1 MQLSQEETNGPIS
14 SQGHDSPEESS
25 THSRIINCI
34 RTGGVLELQKLS
46 RFRSAF
52 DEADDRGWFPLHEAS
67 VQPLEQILE
76 VTLDGNTEREA
87 TASIRLSI
95 HRCVYRRP
103 STYEHPHLRAPAL
116 TNIDF
121 KREVARANWMYVS
134 NRTNWRYLHQTL
146 ATHLPSA
153 LHRVH
158 VNPRIA
164 SYPSVREQC
173 THAGETAL
181 MLAVLAGRAGN
192 VRALLERGVQPD
204 GHDDRGDSALLAGEA
219 AEVRGS
225 TRQADPGQYLR
236 WPGLATYGAKEVHCS
251 GDRYGYGDVIHMRIK
266 YYIFVLKSVKFWKK
280 FSRTL
285 IVTHNESVW
294 KMSARLDHG
303 KWVKKRPK
311 DLHGPKQA
319 SELNIK
325 DLKRKPVIRRPP
337 QAVRAGSHQLA
348 SLLLRHGAD
357 PNLAC
362 AKRWTAVHEAA
373 RGGRS
378 HILALLLHHRGDPNR
393 RDAFAVTPLAVA
405 ALHGRVEA
413 LEQLIH
419 KGGDVG
425 ARACDGQSALFE
437 AARGGSA
444 DCVALLLRHGAD
456 ANAPSM
462 EGRLPIHSAARHG
475 HYLALQQL
483 AEATSPQAIAASG
496 VSPVHAATDGGHA
509 ECLRLLLEGGRCDVN
524 AALATHAAGEH
535 GDGRRSA
542 LFFAV
547 ANGDV
552 VCARLLLQA
561 GALPNQD
568 PLNALVVAVQSG
580 DRDLARLLLRHGADV
595 NFRSTLN
602 STRFPS
608 ALQYAL
614 KDEATLRLLM
624 NYGCDVRS
632 CFECSHGD
640 DDDPTRMGSHDSP
653 EHDPG

>member
-1 MQLSQEETNGPIS
+1 MQLSQEETNGPSS
-14 SQGHDSPEESS
+14 SQGQDSPEQSS

-76 VTLDGNTEREA
+76 VTLD
-87 TASIRLSI
+87 
-95 HRCVYRRP
+95 
-103 STYEHPHLRAPAL
+103 
-116 TNIDF
+116 
-121 KREVARANWMYVS
+121 
-134 NRTNWRYLHQTL
+134 
-146 ATHLPSA
+146 
-153 LHRVH
+153 
-158 VNPRIA
+158 A

-236 WPGLATYGAKEVHCS
+236 WPGLATCGVKEVHCS
-251 GDRYGYGDVIHMRIK
+251 GDRYGYGD
-266 YYIFVLKSVKFWKK
+266 S
-280 FSRTL
+280 
-285 IVTHNESVW
+285 
-294 KMSARLDHG
+294 
-303 KWVKKRPK
+303 
-311 DLHGPKQA
+311 
-319 SELNIK
+319 
-325 DLKRKPVIRRPP
+325 P

-348 SLLLRHGAD
+348 LLLLRHGAD

-405 ALHGRVEA
+405 ALHGREEA

-425 ARACDGQSALFE
+425 ARACDGESALFE

-444 DCVALLLRHGAD
+444 DCVTLLLRHGAD

-475 HYLALQQL
+475 HYLCVLPSPVRSCGGVRGDASALAVARTHGLSLSRAHRCARRRALKQL
-483 AEATSPQAIAASG
+483 AEATSPRAIAASG
-496 VSPVHAATDGGHA
+496 VSPVHAAADGGHA

-524 AALATHAAGEH
+524 AALATHAAREH

-624 NYGCDVRS
+624 NFGCDVRS

-640 DDDPTRMGSHDSP
+640 DDNPTRMVLTSSVIEDVPFCEVITLRWLWRWAGPVVLAMMDYVDHVRVCPKLRLVLQQNEQWP
-653 EHDPG
+653 EIDYIMRNVRPLKHLCRLALRACVGTRRLQDGNCLAALPLPRALRTFLLHETHT

>member
-14 SQGHDSPEESS
+14 SQGHNSPEESS

-76 VTLDGNTEREA
+76 VTLD
-87 TASIRLSI
+87 
-95 HRCVYRRP
+95 
-103 STYEHPHLRAPAL
+103 
-116 TNIDF
+116 
-121 KREVARANWMYVS
+121 
-134 NRTNWRYLHQTL
+134 
-146 ATHLPSA
+146 
-153 LHRVH
+153 
-158 VNPRIA
+158 A

-204 GHDDRGDSALLAGEA
+204 GHDDRGDSALLA
-219 AEVRGS
+219 
-225 TRQADPGQYLR
+225 
-236 WPGLATYGAKEVHCS
+236 
-251 GDRYGYGDVIHMRIK
+251 
-266 YYIFVLKSVKFWKK
+266 
-280 FSRTL
+280 
-285 IVTHNESVW
+285 
-294 KMSARLDHG
+294 
-303 KWVKKRPK
+303 
-311 DLHGPKQA
+311 
-319 SELNIK
+319 
-325 DLKRKPVIRRPP
+325 
-337 QAVRAGSHQLA
+337 AVRAGSHQLA

-425 ARACDGQSALFE
+425 ARACDGESALFE

-496 VSPVHAATDGGHA
+496 VSPVHVAADGGHA

-524 AALATHAAGEH
+524 AALATHAAREH

-640 DDDPTRMGSHDSP
+640 DDDPTRMVLTSSVIEDVPFCEVITLRWLWRWAGPVVLAMMDYVDHVRVCPKLRLVLRQNEQWP
-653 EHDPG
+653 EIDYIMSNARPLKHLCRLALRACIGTRRLQDGDCLATLPLPRALRTFLLHEGHT